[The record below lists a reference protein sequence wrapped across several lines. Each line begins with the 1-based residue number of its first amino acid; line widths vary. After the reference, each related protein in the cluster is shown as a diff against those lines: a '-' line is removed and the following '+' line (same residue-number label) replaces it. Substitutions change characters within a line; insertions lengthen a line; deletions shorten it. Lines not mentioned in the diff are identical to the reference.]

1 MITTRINQA
10 PTRIRPTT
18 QEHNNDIR
26 LVRRN
31 KSKLDSS
38 HIIEKRLPI
47 FIVDDARG
55 TIEHSALYHSI
66 STHEVKH
73 TAVDSTTV
81 LENPLPISDSS
92 TFGDLLKLLKGSSFA
107 AERAKHECIAD
118 KEYKALRDA
127 QLGASSGKAHDPV
140 MDEDEEEKI
149 LTKVKGRVT
158 AKYLRENVKP
168 IARFG
173 DDIIAYENGYAEY
186 RNGGS
191 RSLVIWIPDCD
202 NLYYKFADSK
212 PSERKIVPDH
222 DAISSDQLIDMTW
235 YIPIELHGMNKRE
248 YNLFRDKGSSQN
260 ATPFNGTY
268 AEEEA
273 LFDDMQL
280 HYLSHPSFPNPEKAL
295 LNKELWEIVRN
306 SLTKM
311 QWQVVY
317 LFLIERWEHK
327 DIAEELGIT
336 YYTEQEHWKR
346 AKKKLREVLAE
357 YYGR

>member
-1 MITTRINQA
+1 
-10 PTRIRPTT
+10 
-18 QEHNNDIR
+18 
-26 LVRRN
+26 
-31 KSKLDSS
+31 
-38 HIIEKRLPI
+38 
-47 FIVDDARG
+47 
-55 TIEHSALYHSI
+55 
-66 STHEVKH
+66 
-73 TAVDSTTV
+73 
-81 LENPLPISDSS
+81 
-92 TFGDLLKLLKGSSFA
+92 
-107 AERAKHECIAD
+107 
-118 KEYKALRDA
+118 
-127 QLGASSGKAHDPV
+127 
-140 MDEDEEEKI
+140 
-149 LTKVKGRVT
+149 
-158 AKYLRENVKP
+158 
-168 IARFG
+168 
-173 DDIIAYENGYAEY
+173 
-186 RNGGS
+186 
-191 RSLVIWIPDCD
+191 
-202 NLYYKFADSK
+202 
-212 PSERKIVPDH
+212 
-222 DAISSDQLIDMTW
+222 MTW
-235 YIPIELHGMNKRE
+235 YIPIELHGMNKLE